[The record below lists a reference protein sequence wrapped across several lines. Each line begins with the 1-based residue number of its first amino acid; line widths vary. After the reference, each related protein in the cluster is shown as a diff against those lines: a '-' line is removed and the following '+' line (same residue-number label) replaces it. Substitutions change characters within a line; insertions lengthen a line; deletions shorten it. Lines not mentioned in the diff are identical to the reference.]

1 MKILAIDPGPT
12 ESAYVLLDGERIC
25 LKGKEPNEAMR
36 DITFALC
43 DADIVAIEKIASYG
57 MAVGAEVFE
66 TCVWTGR
73 FIERMTIRDPILT
86 RLRRIPRGDVK
97 MHLCKSMRAK
107 DGNIRQALIDRLGAP
122 GTKKS
127 PGATYG
133 VSADIWAA
141 LAVGITAL
149 DKERGL

>member
-1 MKILAIDPGPT
+1 VKILAIDPGPMA
-12 ESAYVLLDGERIC
+12 SAFVLMDGERIC
-25 LKGKEPNEAMR
+25 LKGKKLNEDIR
-36 DITFALC
+36 DIVFALC

-57 MAVGAEVFE
+57 MAVGADVFE

-73 FIERMTIRDPILT
+73 FIERMTIRDPLLT

-122 GTKKS
+122 GTKKA

>member
-25 LKGKEPNEAMR
+25 LKGKEPNDEMR
-36 DITFALC
+36 SILFALC

-73 FIERMTIRDPILT
+73 FIERMSQRDPLLT

-122 GTKKS
+122 GTKKA